1 MKMKKMKLVMAGLL
15 ALCVIGTTVGCNGS
29 RSNSG
34 SSGGNSGGD
43 GAAEEDVSG
52 NYTIRIAL
60 ENSETYP
67 ATLGLK
73 VMKEYVEKETDG
85 NVKVEIYASGQLGG
99 EEETLEQVSQGSLEM
114 AVASF
119 APVVSY
125 DNEFEVMDIPFV
137 YNSYEEAW
145 MVLDSSVGTDM
156 LNSLKD
162 YGMIGMAFMENGFRQ
177 ITSNVSPVETI
188 DDLSKLKIRTM
199 QNNNHMEAFSALGA
213 NPTPVAFSELY
224 MSLSQNTVDAQENP
238 IANVTDKKLY
248 EVQKYLSLTNHIY
261 DAMPLVCNLE
271 FFESLPGKYQ
281 GIVKT
286 GATLGME
293 YSRFCNAE
301 REELI
306 LEELKGYGMEINEV
320 SEETHEEMKNVA
332 QPAVIELVS
341 EDIGQ
346 DKVDAYLADVEKVLG
361 EISDY

>member
-1 MKMKKMKLVMAGLL
+1 MKMKKMKLLVAGLL
-15 ALCVIGTTVGCNGS
+15 TLCMIGASVGCA
-29 RSNSG
+29 R
-34 SSGGNSGGD
+34 GNSGGGGNAGGD
-43 GAAEEDVSG
+43 AGEEEASG
-52 NYTIRIAL
+52 SYTIRIAL

-73 VMKEYVEKETDG
+73 VMKDYVEKETDG

-137 YNSYEEAW
+137 YNTYQEAW
-145 MVLDSSVGTDM
+145 MVLDSAVGTDM

-177 ITSNVSPVETI
+177 ITSNAAPVQSMA
-188 DDLSKLKIRTM
+188 DLSKVKIRTM
-199 QNNNHMEAFSALGA
+199 QNNNHMESFSALGA

-224 MSLSQNTVDAQENP
+224 MALSQNTVDAQENP

-248 EVQKYLSLTNHIY
+248 EVQKYLSLSNHIY
-261 DAMPLVCNLE
+261 DAMPLVCNLD

-301 REELI
+301 REALI

-320 SEETHEEMKNVA
+320 SEEAHEEMKNVA
-332 QPAVIELVS
+332 QPAVIKMVS

>member
-1 MKMKKMKLVMAGLL
+1 MKMKKMKLLVAGLL
-15 ALCVIGTTVGCNGS
+15 TLCMIGASVGCA

-34 SSGGNSGGD
+34 GGGNAGGD
-43 GAAEEDVSG
+43 AGEEEASG
-52 NYTIRIAL
+52 SYTIRIAL

-73 VMKEYVEKETDG
+73 VMKDYVEKETDG

-125 DNEFEVMDIPFV
+125 DNAFEVMDIPFV
-137 YNSYEEAW
+137 YNTYQEAW

-177 ITSNVSPVETI
+177 ITSNAAPVQTMA
-188 DDLSKLKIRTM
+188 DLSKVKIRTM
-199 QNNNHMEAFSALGA
+199 QNNNHMESFSALGA

-224 MSLSQNTVDAQENP
+224 MALSQNTVDAQENP

-248 EVQKYLSLTNHIY
+248 EVQKYLSLSNHIY
-261 DAMPLVCNLE
+261 DAMPLVCNLD

-301 REELI
+301 RESLI

-320 SEETHEEMKNVA
+320 SEEAHEEMKNVA
-332 QPAVIELVS
+332 QPAVIKLVS

-346 DKVDAYLADVEKVLG
+346 DKVDEYLANVETVLG